1 MSLAFV
7 ASPFETTMWCPG
19 PSFPFLSPS
28 YPPNDNTHKHA
39 LCTISLERRINSI
52 TYQFRVKN
60 THSLVV
66 ETLVREEK

>member
-28 YPPNDNTHKHA
+28 YPSNENTHYAENLLKQVS
-39 LCTISLERRINSI
+39 TESLINLG
-52 TYQFRVKN
+52 RP
-60 THSLVV
+60 LVYFHHIRKL
-66 ETLVREEK
+66 TG